1 MATLTRTTQIFRDFD
16 LAFSAHPN
24 TGDLAILKNED
35 AVKQAIKILVLTNF
49 YERPFHSEL
58 GSPVRSMLFELT
70 TPLTI
75 HTIRRAITDVIENF
89 EPRVRVDSVDV
100 SVNDDSNTCNII
112 VNYTV
117 IGLQTI
123 QELNITVE
131 RTR

>member
-1 MATLTRTTQIFRDFD
+1 MATITRTTQIFRDFD

-35 AVKQAIKILVLTNF
+35 AIKQAVKILVLTNF

-58 GSPVRSMLFELT
+58 GSPVRNLLFELA

-75 HTIRRAITDVIENF
+75 HTLRRAITDVIENF

-100 SVNDDSNTCNII
+100 SINDDTNGCN
-112 VNYTV
+112 VTLQYTI

-123 QELNITVE
+123 QELNITIE